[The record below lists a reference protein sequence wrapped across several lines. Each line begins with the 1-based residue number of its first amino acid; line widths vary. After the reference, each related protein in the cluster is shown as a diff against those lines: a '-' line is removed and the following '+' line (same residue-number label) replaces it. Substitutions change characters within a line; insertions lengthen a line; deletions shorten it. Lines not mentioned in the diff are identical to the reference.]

1 MINFST
7 IKKSIVTAV
16 NTLFEGDNI
25 QDLIVIEN
33 TKKDFEGDLTLVV
46 FSLLKLGFT
55 FKKCI
60 AFKNARFLYFL
71 KHILLYFLKYIHQYE
86 TMRFDESKLPD
97 HFC

>member
-16 NTLFEGDNI
+16 NTLFEGDNV

-46 FSLLKLGFT
+46 FSLLKLS
-55 FKKCI
+55 KKI
-60 AFKNARFLYFL
+60 
-71 KHILLYFLKYIHQYE
+71 
-86 TMRFDESKLPD
+86 T
-97 HFC
+97 